1 MFTNYLSAEP
11 QGSPV
16 KMDIV
21 EEAKPE
27 PSPRKTKS
35 TGEAKESPSKQRMA
49 RQKQSVKLKLEAL
62 MQKEPELTRRRPVR
76 QASRKSFYSD
86 ALNLVLVGAVFTNW
100 SSVQVLSFWPTNESV
115 HEKLLCSSR
124 EYPYLSDGRFFFSKI
139 PLSLWK
145 FQLILNISLNVL
157 VFENPPPQK
166 NSNTFC
172 IVWVEREDEKS

>member
-1 MFTNYLSAEP
+1 MLWNMACLGQSRPSSYLRDTSFWFSELGFHFKLVRSWIQSLFLSTAILRFTNYLSAEP

-21 EEAKPE
+21 EQAKPE

-100 SSVQVLSFWPTNESV
+100 SSVP
-115 HEKLLCSSR
+115 
-124 EYPYLSDGRFFFSKI
+124 FFLANKWISA
-139 PLSLWK
+139 WK
-145 FQLILNISLNVL
+145 
-157 VFENPPPQK
+157 
-166 NSNTFC
+166 T
-172 IVWVEREDEKS
+172 IV